1 MKTSNNT
8 ITNKNIEN
16 NSANLFYYYT
26 YQRVTLDLVALFAFV
41 KEPLMMCLFFTT
53 PYSANQ

>member
-1 MKTSNNT
+1 MKISKNT

-26 YQRVTLDLVALFAFV
+26 YKRVTLDLVALFAFV

-53 PYSANQ
+53 PYSAN